1 MAAGVDAKLANRILL
16 GLAAGA
22 VAGALT
28 LLVGAGSPAVL
39 EGARWVATNVF
50 DPLGQIFL
58 RLLFFVVMPLVF
70 ASLAAGVAQLGDLA
84 RLGPLSARTFTL
96 FFLNMSIAC
105 VLGLLMMNILQPGAV
120 IDGDTKSRLVAEYG
134 SASGKLIEKQ
144 AAQPDMSFATVV
156 DMFMPRNLIGAITGH
171 DRAVLGEVLP
181 LILFAIL
188 VGAAAIQLGGRRRE
202 QLQSGLE
209 LVTELMTG
217 IVRFALRLA
226 PYAVPAMIYS
236 VVVKVG
242 WDILIALGLFV
253 VGCLAVM
260 VLHLFGTM
268 SLWLKLFS
276 RYRPMDFWRRIRPV
290 LVTAFSTSSSSATLP
305 AALASARD
313 DLQIRPTTAGF
324 VLPLGTTMNMAG
336 TALYEGCVVL
346 FVAQV
351 FGIQLDLGQ
360 QLTLLLLAVLGAV
373 AAAGIPGGS
382 LPIIAGLLI
391 TFGIPPEGIGIVL
404 GADRLLD
411 MTRTM
416 VNVGADM
423 VTTAVVDS
431 LEHKDAPGSATA

>member
-1 MAAGVDAKLANRILL
+1 MAAGVDSQLANRILL
-16 GLAAGA
+16 GLLGGA

-39 EGARWVATNVF
+39 EAARSFAVTVL
-50 DPLGQIFL
+50 DPIGQVFL

-70 ASLAAGVAQLGDLA
+70 ASLAAGVSQLGDLA
-84 RLGPLSARTFTL
+84 RLGPLSVRTFTL
-96 FFLNMSIAC
+96 FFLNMAIAC
-105 VLGLLMMNILQPGAV
+105 ALGLLMMNMLQPGAV
-120 IDGDTKSRLVAEYG
+120 IDGDTKTRLIEQYG
-134 SASGKLIEKQ
+134 DASGKLIEKQ
-144 AAQPDMSFATVV
+144 AAQPDMSFTTVV

-171 DRAVLGEVLP
+171 DRATLGEVLP

-276 RYRPMDFWRRIRPV
+276 RYRPLDFWRRIRPV

-313 DLQIRPTTAGF
+313 ELGIRPTTAGF

-351 FGIQLDLGQ
+351 FGIPLDLGQ

-423 VTTAVVDS
+423 ATTAVVDS

>member
-1 MAAGVDAKLANRILL
+1 MAESETKLANRILL
-16 GLAAGA
+16 GLFIGAA
-22 VAGALT
+22 AGALT
-28 LLVGAGSPAVL
+28 LVLGKPFPALL
-39 EGARWVATNVF
+39 EGARTVSTQVF

-58 RLLFFVVMPLVF
+58 RMLFFVVMPLVF
-70 ASLAAGVAQLGDLA
+70 ASLAAGVTQLGELTK
-84 RLGPLSARTFTL
+84 LGPLSVRTFTL

-105 VLGLLMMNILQPGAV
+105 LFGLVMINVLHPGGAV
-120 IDGDTKSRLVAEYG
+120 ADETKSRLLEEYG
-134 SASGKLIEKQ
+134 GASGKLIEKQ
-144 AAQPDMSFATVV
+144 SAQPEMNFQTVV
-156 DMFMPRNLIGAITGH
+156 DMFMPRNLLGAITGH
-171 DRAVLGEVLP
+171 DRAMLGEVLP

-188 VGAAAIQLGGRRRE
+188 LGAAALQMQASRRE
-202 QLQSGLE
+202 QLLSGLE
-209 LVTELMTG
+209 LIGELMTG

-226 PYAVPAMIYS
+226 PIAVPAMIYS
-236 VVVKVG
+236 VVVKIG
-242 WDILIALGLFV
+242 WDILIALGVFV
-253 VGCLAVM
+253 IGCLLVM
-260 VLHLFGTM
+260 MLHLFGTM
-268 SLWLKLFS
+268 TLWLKLFS
-276 RYRPMDFWRRIRPV
+276 RHRPLEFWRTIRPV

-313 DLQIRPTTAGF
+313 DLGIKPTTAGF

-351 FGIQLDLGQ
+351 FGIPLGFGE

-423 VTTAVVDS
+423 VTTAVVDA
-431 LEHKDAPGSATA
+431 LEHKASGK

>member
-1 MAAGVDAKLANRILL
+1 MAGASDPQLANRILL
-16 GLAAGA
+16 GLVIGA
-22 VAGALT
+22 VAGAVT
-28 LLVGAGSPAVL
+28 LLVGAASPAVL
-39 EGARWVATNVF
+39 EGARWVATHVF
-50 DPLGQIFL
+50 DPLGQVFL

-105 VLGLLMMNILQPGAV
+105 MLGLVMMNTLQPGSV
-120 IDGDTKSRLVAEYG
+120 IDADTKSRLISEYG

-144 AAQPDMSFATVV
+144 AAQPDMTFATIV
-156 DMFMPRNLIGAITGH
+156 DMFMPRNLVGAIAGH

-188 VGAAAIQLGGRRRE
+188 VGAAAIQMGGRRRE

-209 LVTELMTG
+209 LIGELMTG

-242 WDILIALGLFV
+242 WDILVALGLFV
-253 VGCLAVM
+253 VGCLVVM

-268 SLWLKLFS
+268 SVWLRFLS
-276 RYRPMDFWRRIRPV
+276 RYRPVDFWRRIRPV

-313 DLQIRPTTAGF
+313 DLGIRPTTAGF

-351 FGIQLDLGQ
+351 FGIHLDFGQ

-391 TFGIPPEGIGIVL
+391 TFGIPPEGIGIIL

-431 LEHKDAPGSATA
+431 LEHGRAAGGPAA